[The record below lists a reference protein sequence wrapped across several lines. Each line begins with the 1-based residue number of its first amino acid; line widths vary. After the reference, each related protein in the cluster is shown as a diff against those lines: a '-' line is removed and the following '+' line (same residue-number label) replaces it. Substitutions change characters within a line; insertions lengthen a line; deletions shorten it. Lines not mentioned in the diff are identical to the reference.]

1 MAVKVFPSEFM
12 TIMLGRHVLDGTKE
26 QEPRSQSIQ
35 LQMPVA
41 LMESSPPPP
50 DGAPPDGAP
59 PPPPTEGAAT
69 AAAAAAAAAGAAV
82 VG

>member
-1 MAVKVFPSEFM
+1 MAVKVFLSEFM
-12 TIMLGRHVLDGTKE
+12 IIMLGRHVLDGTKE

-50 DGAPPDGAP
+50 PPP

-69 AAAAAAAAAGAAV
+69 AAAATAAAAGAAV

>member
-50 DGAPPDGAP
+50 PPP

-69 AAAAAAAAAGAAV
+69 AAAATAAAAGAAV